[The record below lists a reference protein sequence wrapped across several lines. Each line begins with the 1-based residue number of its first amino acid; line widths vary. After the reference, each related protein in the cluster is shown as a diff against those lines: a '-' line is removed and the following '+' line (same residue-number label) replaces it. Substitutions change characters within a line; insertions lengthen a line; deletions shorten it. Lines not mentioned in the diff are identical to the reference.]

1 MPSLRVAVGPEVLV
15 CLGFTFWLMN
25 PGVVQEG
32 PGVETEGLEQQER
45 LGEEMAQ

>member
-1 MPSLRVAVGPEVLV
+1 MLRIHLLV
-15 CLGFTFWLMN
+15 DESR
-25 PGVVQEG
+25 VVQEG